1 MGFEKD
7 CRRPSSSSP
16 RIETVD
22 KPKSHTLNQVSGHG
36 GGFDRSMQH
45 HLMDVLFKD
54 GVYDPRKMGETF
66 A

>member
-1 MGFEKD
+1 MRSAIQRGPKRTYTS
-7 CRRPSSSSP
+7 RRCDPLIAP
-16 RIETVD
+16 FGIVPGKR
-22 KPKSHTLNQVSGHG
+22 